1 MLEEN
6 KSLVLFSGGQDS
18 TLCLMLALSKYD
30 EVFTIGFNYNQNHKV
45 ELECR
50 QNILNKIESTFPEFK
65 NKLKSDFVINLDE
78 INKITESSLLSNKD
92 FKIENGL
99 PNTFIPGRN
108 LLFIN
113 YAAIFAY
120 KNKIKNIIGG
130 MCETDYSGYPDCRSE
145 TINSQQE
152 TINKGMEQN
161 FNILTPLM
169 NLDKEEAWTL
179 TFTDFGWK
187 AIKMIIEDTHTCYQG
202 NRQDKHVWGYGCND
216 CPACELRSKGWNLF
230 IKNNPI
236 IQDKLDVL
244 N

>member
-18 TLCLMLALSKYD
+18 TLCLMWALSKYE
-30 EVFTIGFNYNQNHKV
+30 EVFTIGFNYNQTHKI
-45 ELECR
+45 ELQCR
-50 QNILNKIESTFPEFK
+50 ENILKKIESNFPKFE
-65 NKLKSDFVINLDE
+65 NKLKGDFVINLDE
-78 INKITESSLLSNKD
+78 INKITESSLLGNKS

-120 KNKIKNIIGG
+120 QNKIKNIIGG
-130 MCETDYSGYPDCRSE
+130 MCQTDYSGYPDCRSE
-145 TINSQQE
+145 TIESQEE

-161 FNILTPLM
+161 FKILTPLM
-169 NLDKEEAWTL
+169 NLNKEETWSLA
-179 TFTDFGWK
+179 FNDFGLE
-187 AIKMIIEDTHTCYQG
+187 AIKIIIEDTHTCYKGDRKNKQ
-202 NRQDKHVWGYGCND
+202 VWGYGCND
-216 CPACELRSKGWNLF
+216 CPACELRSKGWNAF

-244 N
+244 S

>member
-18 TLCLMLALSKYD
+18 TLCLLWALSKYD

-50 QNILNKIESTFPEFK
+50 ENILKKIESNFPKFK
-65 NKLKSDFVINLDE
+65 DKLKSDFVINLDE

-92 FKIENGL
+92 FQIENGL

-120 KNKIKNIIGG
+120 QNKIKNIIGG

-179 TFTDFGWK
+179 AFTDFGWK

-202 NRQDKHVWGYGCND
+202 NRRDKHVWGYGCND